1 VGSQGLTPLDAPGRF
16 DVSQIVLENLQR
28 SIREAIMGP
37 GLPPSNA
44 SGRTAFE
51 IDVRQQEFEAVE
63 LPMSLRLL
71 TELDFPLANRVL
83 SILSSPAMV
92 GSPYYVPP
100 FEVDGE
106 RVRPKPTSPLV
117 RLQEIADA
125 TAAQAAYMQAAT
137 AFPDLLDQVI
147 DRSGYL
153 HDFLKRNGFPSEFL
167 TQPGTP
173 DLASVAAALAPL
185 GLSAAPQE
193 PISGQS
199 DDPATLLAPD
209 AMPVS

>member
-1 VGSQGLTPLDAPGRF
+1 MALRLL
-16 DVSQIVLENLQR
+16 QIVLENLQR

-37 GLPPSNA
+37 GLPPANA

-106 RVRPKPTSPLV
+106 RIRPKPTSPLV
-117 RLQEIADA
+117 RLLDIAADQILEGGVDA
-125 TAAQAAYMQAAT
+125 VTNPCQNM
-137 AFPDLLDQVI
+137 
-147 DRSGYL
+147 S
-153 HDFLKRNGFPSEFL
+153 N
-167 TQPGTP
+167 
-173 DLASVAAALAPL
+173 
-185 GLSAAPQE
+185 
-193 PISGQS
+193 
-199 DDPATLLAPD
+199 
-209 AMPVS
+209 MPVEIMEATYPIRIEEYGLRPDSCGAGKQRNRRFARHIEKLDRRAGRDNEL